1 MAITFKDIVNANKLI
16 ETMNIK
22 GKEYA
27 EVHQRIKAFRSV
39 FPEGF
44 IHTEMVSNENGVC
57 IFQAK
62 VGFFNE
68 DRGIFYTLGTGTARE
83 EKESGSYINKT
94 SYIEN
99 CETSAVGRAL
109 GMAGF
114 GIDKSIASAEE
125 VLIAILNQEKPA
137 EKPTRK
143 TPEKPETPAQGY
155 MDEEKMK
162 DLLDLAAA
170 LGYSDRKLALAIHKK
185 CNKKPNELTETEY
198 HEIVQL
204 MTGRIAE
211 GKADE
216 TEKADE

>member
-39 FPEGF
+39 FPEGS
-44 IHTEMVSNENGVC
+44 ILTKMISNENGVC
-57 IFQAK
+57 VFQAE
-62 VGFFNE
+62 VGFYDDE
-68 DRGIFYTLGTGTARE
+68 GSWRRLGMGTAY

-125 VLIAILNQEKPA
+125 VANAILNQGADAK
-137 EKPTRK
+137 K
-143 TPEKPETPAQGY
+143 TAKKEAANPVFTGGF
-155 MDEEKMK
+155 MDEAKLK

-170 LGYSDRKLALAIHKK
+170 LGYDEQKVVLAAKSRYK
-185 CNKKPNELTETEY
+185 KKPTELTEEEY
-198 HEIVQL
+198 HEIVQT
-204 MTGRIAE
+204 MTGKIAD
-211 GKADE
+211 GKAE
-216 TEKADE
+216 E